1 MINRR
6 SDKAYEQQKFSA
18 EGNSENII
26 VTDSVSRLKSAGFD
40 DSYIWHF
47 TGSLVGILN
56 DYAELIGEE
65 TEVQYR
71 RWNGGTGGTEGRP
84 FSFREQRNGTE
95 GRPFSFRE
103 QYQSGF
109 IYFPEF
115 YLFPPG
121 GNLFPDC
128 NHLIDNHLNRIRM
141 CLPDI

>member
-84 FSFREQRNGTE
+84 FSFREQ
-95 GRPFSFRE
+95 
-103 QYQSGF
+103 YQSGF

-115 YLFPPG
+115 FLFPPG
-121 GNLFPDC
+121 GNLFPDR

-141 CLPDI
+141 CLPNI